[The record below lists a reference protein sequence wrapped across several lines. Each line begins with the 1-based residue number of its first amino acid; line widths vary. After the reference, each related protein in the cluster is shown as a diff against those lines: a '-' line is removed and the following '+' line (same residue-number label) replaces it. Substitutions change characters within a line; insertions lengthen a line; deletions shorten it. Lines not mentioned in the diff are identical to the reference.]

1 MSDKPQG
8 SEMTQAEFRVVL
20 ERLAAALAELAN
32 VKDDFDT
39 AIAQRDKATNDA
51 LEGAAVVF
59 KKTKSGY
66 AVKLNG
72 AGGGG
77 GK

>member
-1 MSDKPQG
+1 MKEKPQG
-8 SEMTQAEFRVVL
+8 YAHLTEEIAEL
-20 ERLAAALAELAN
+20 KIKLAVALAELAN

-51 LEGAAVVF
+51 PEGVAVVF

-66 AVKLNG
+66 AVKLKG